1 MSHFFN
7 TKKIVYRRAFTLLE
21 TLASIAIVSTVILG
35 PLTVAIN
42 SSAYSRQTKDVMT
55 STYLAEESLELL
67 RHQYDSLLLRCQQQP
82 AVIPCDTLSDPQE
95 IAQPSRAAWRIFKER
110 LGSEGVG
117 TNSCFTVFNA
127 KGCSFDFI
135 DFSYATDTPTK
146 YRAGDT
152 GVGTCSSLALTKSAD
167 KRHYT
172 CADVSGHGLGILLSK
187 VYTRSV
193 TVESLPTPLD
203 GPAGLTDRYNDDL
216 RITATIGFKRPNG
229 SQREIKVVD
238 YFHAKP

>member
-1 MSHFFN
+1 MPHFLT
-7 TKKIVYRRAFTLLE
+7 TKKITHCRAFTLLE
-21 TLASIAIVSTVILG
+21 TLASIAIVATVILG

-82 AVIPCDTLSDPQE
+82 AVVPCDNLSDPEE
-95 IAQPSRAAWRIFKER
+95 ITQPSRAAWRIFKER
-110 LGSEGVG
+110 LGSGGEG
-117 TNSCFTVFNA
+117 NSCFIDFNI

-135 DFSYATDTPTK
+135 DFSYATNTPTK
-146 YRAGDT
+146 YQAGDT
-152 GVGTCSSLALTKSAD
+152 GVGTCSSLALTKSVD

-172 CADVSGHGLGILLSK
+172 CADVEDHGLGIVLSK
-187 VYTRSV
+187 AYTRSV
-193 TVESLPTPLD
+193 IVESIPTPLD
-203 GPAGLTDRYNDDL
+203 GVDSLSDRHNDDL
-216 RITATIGFKRPNG
+216 RVTAIIGFKRPNG

-238 YFHAKP
+238 FFHAKP